1 MKRMR
6 LMGLLGLSV
15 FLVSCS
21 TVSDTAKYYLD
32 KPIDCNTARTD
43 IATLEA
49 EKASSAERTMAGVRA
64 VVPSAVVVGMIRTDW
79 SNRKEV
85 ASGEYNQAIE
95 DKIVEIQR
103 ACNIY

>member
-1 MKRMR
+1 MKGIR
-6 LMGLLGLSV
+6 LMGLLVLSV
-15 FLVSCS
+15 FLVSCA

-32 KPIDCNTARTD
+32 KPINCNTATTD
-43 IATLEA
+43 IATLES
-49 EKASSAERTMAGVRA
+49 EKASDSERTMAGVRA
-64 VVPSAVVVGMIRTDW
+64 VVPSAAVIGMIRKDW

-85 ASGEYNQAIE
+85 ASGEYNQAID

>member
-1 MKRMR
+1 MKGIR
-6 LMGLLGLSV
+6 LTGLLILYV

-32 KPIDCNTARTD
+32 KPIDCNTAKTD
-43 IATLEA
+43 IATLES
-49 EKASSAERTMAGVRA
+49 EKASASERTMAGVRA
-64 VVPSAVVVGMIRTDW
+64 VVPSAAIVGMVRNDW

-85 ASGEYNQAIE
+85 ASGEYNQVID
-95 DKIVEIQR
+95 DKIQEIQR